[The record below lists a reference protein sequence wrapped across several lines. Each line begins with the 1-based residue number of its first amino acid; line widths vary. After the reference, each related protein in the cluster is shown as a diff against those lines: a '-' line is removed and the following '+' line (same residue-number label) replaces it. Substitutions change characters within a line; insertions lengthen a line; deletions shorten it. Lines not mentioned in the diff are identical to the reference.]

1 MHELEQIINR
11 FSRRIYL
18 KDRVGSAY
26 LAPVREPN
34 RILKEIM
41 EYLVE
46 SDRGGSP
53 EDWARYFLKSLL
65 EAHKLYPI
73 VAIDKSNRI
82 WCEVYLTFLKI
93 CKELFFNYLQPVCWQ
108 VALKINQKFIAS
120 SNINFNYPVEECFS
134 IACVAIFNPIK
145 LFKGFD
151 FKSYSSTEAYAFN
164 SLKRIV
170 NNQIAK
176 DLKAKTL
183 KLSDNGLLRGLEIKE
198 LERTLV
204 DLQFTSQEITI
215 YCLALQ
221 AFQDLFESFFPTNNN
236 KDSRSRKPATNPLNN
251 DQLSLIAKRYNQQ
264 VKRLE
269 LSVKS
274 ANAQDIKK
282 MLDRCVEAIR
292 KKANPQSISF
302 DESGIGEKIIDVTS
316 NPLESSLKQEEK
328 KELKEVRELI
338 VQSLNSLDDWA
349 RKSLI
354 LWLGLGINQGD
365 FFEMLAVEQ
374 QFQVSRKFQTFQK
387 LVFKP
392 VIESLFQKELAQT
405 LTKKEVDR
413 IIASNLTC
421 FKEYLR
427 GYSRSI
433 FTEILLALLD
443 REIDGTE
450 KSLLKNYSTRIKSL
464 VKEQKQDSDLNSFLL
479 NSDEEKIRQKLVS
492 LFRDRIEQQ
501 LEVSLEKFKSSGE
514 SMERFIEIYLQENTA
529 ILY

>member
-11 FSRRIYL
+11 FSRRTYL

-26 LAPVREPN
+26 IAPVREPN

-46 SDRGGSP
+46 SDRRASA

-65 EAHKLYPI
+65 EAHKLYRF
-73 VAIDKSNRI
+73 VATNKNDSS
-82 WCEVYLTFLKI
+82 WCEVYLAFLKI
-93 CKELFFNYLQPVCWQ
+93 CQEFFFNYLQPVCWQ
-108 VALKINQKFIAS
+108 AALKINQKFIAS

-134 IACVAIFNPIK
+134 IACVAIFHPIK
-145 LFKGFD
+145 LFKGFN

-176 DLKAKTL
+176 DLKAKSL
-183 KLSDNGLLRGLEIKE
+183 KLSNNGLLRGLELKE
-198 LERTLV
+198 LERVLF
-204 DLQFTSQEITI
+204 DLQFTPQEITI
-215 YCLALQ
+215 HCLALQ
-221 AFQDLFESFFPTNNN
+221 AFQDLFESFFPTSNN
-236 KDSRSRKPATNPLNN
+236 KDSRSRKSATTPLNN
-251 DQLSLIAKRYNQQ
+251 EQLSLIAKRYNQQ

-269 LSVKS
+269 LSVKP
-274 ANAQDIKK
+274 ANDREIKK
-282 MLDRCVEAIR
+282 ILDRCVEAIR
-292 KKANPQSISF
+292 KKSNPQSISF
-302 DESGIGEKIIDVTS
+302 DESGIGEKIVDVTS
-316 NPLESSLKQEEK
+316 NPLETYLKQEEK

-338 VQSLNSLDDWA
+338 VQSVNSLDDWE

-354 LWLGLGINQGD
+354 LWLGLGINQED

-387 LVFKP
+387 AVFKP
-392 VIESLFQKELAQT
+392 VIESLFQKQLAQT
-405 LTKKEVDR
+405 LAKKEVDR
-413 IIASNLTC
+413 IIASNLAC

-433 FTEILLALLD
+433 FTEVLLAILD
-443 REIDGTE
+443 REIDGKE
-450 KSLLKNYSTRIKSL
+450 KSILKTSITRIKSL
-464 VKEQKQDSDLNSFLL
+464 VKEQKEDSNLNAFVL
-479 NSDEEKIRQKLVS
+479 NRDEQKVRQKLVS
-492 LFRDRIEQQ
+492 LFSDRIEQQ
-501 LEVSLEKFKSSGE
+501 LEVSLEKFKSSSE
-514 SMERFIEIYLQENTA
+514 SMEKLIEIYLQENTA